1 VLVIG
6 DAAYTESNLS
16 GDTMPLQAA
25 DEHLYRR
32 SLVEIR
38 RYLEQT
44 PDAVAIRSHDAAAWG
59 DVSPLYE

>member
-1 VLVIG
+1 
-6 DAAYTESNLS
+6 
-16 GDTMPLQAA
+16 MPLQAA

-44 PDAVAIRSHDAAAWG
+44 PDAVAIRSHDASAWA